1 MAVNNTNQKLIIGID
16 ALRSKSGGAKAHL
29 VGIIS
34 NLKPED
40 FGIKE
45 VHIWSYDELLNKLP
59 EKPWLRK
66 YAPVESK
73 KNLIFQLFWQR
84 FTLSKAL
91 RKMRCNILLNLDAGT
106 VNNFSPS
113 VTMSRDMLSYE
124 PGEMERYKGGGGSD
138 HEAVSTAT

>member
-59 EKPWLRK
+59 EK
-66 YAPVESK
+66 
-73 KNLIFQLFWQR
+73 
-84 FTLSKAL
+84 AL
-91 RKMRCNILLNLDAGT
+91 A
-106 VNNFSPS
+106 
-113 VTMSRDMLSYE
+113 
-124 PGEMERYKGGGGSD
+124 
-138 HEAVSTAT
+138 